1 MHRAIGALVHGILD
15 YLLVILLI
23 FGPSLAGFTG
33 RQAKLCWLLAAVH
46 FVLTV
51 LTRFPLGIKKI
62 VGLPIHGAIE
72 AIVGVLLLILPWL
85 HEFSR
90 GVLSRNFF
98 VGVGVLVL
106 AIWAMTDYRGIR
118 GRAAGPAAPT
128 KGPSETSSTTSVSS

>member
-1 MHRAIGALVHGILD
+1 MHRAIGAIVHGVLD
-15 YLLVILLI
+15 YLLVVILI
-23 FGPSLAGFTG
+23 FGQSLAGFTE
-33 RQAKLCWLLAAVH
+33 RQAKLCWLLAAIH
-46 FVLTV
+46 FVLTI

-72 AIVGVLLLILPWL
+72 AIVGVLLIILPWL

-98 VGVGVLVL
+98 VGIGVLVL
-106 AIWAMTDYRGIR
+106 AIWGMTDYRGIR

-128 KGPSETSSTTSVSS
+128 KPSETSSTTSASS

>member
-1 MHRAIGALVHGILD
+1 MHRAIGAIVHGVLD
-15 YLLVILLI
+15 YLLVVLLI

-33 RQAKLCWLLAAVH
+33 RQAKLCWLLAAIH
-46 FVLTV
+46 FVLTI

-72 AIVGVLLLILPWL
+72 AIVGVLLIILPWL

-98 VGVGVLVL
+98 VGLGVLVL

-128 KGPSETSSTTSVSS
+128 KASETSSKTSASS